1 MSLFTDT
8 APLDDTDSQ
17 PDSIIGRTPPQNLPA
32 EQAVI
37 GAMLL
42 SKDAITEVSDILT
55 GEDYYRGAHQTLH
68 NVILDLYRR
77 GEPADP
83 FTVEAALGPAE
94 LARVGGPG
102 YLHTCISV
110 TPTAANAGYH
120 AAIVKAAAK
129 LRDVIETGT
138 KLVQSGYA
146 AAADDADDVIDHAAG
161 LLQKLTTKSATTAVS
176 REKPLDEV
184 LDNTMA
190 AYFAPAGLQLPL
202 PYRDLAEQ
210 APMER
215 TDLVVIAASPG
226 MGKTT
231 VLVDI
236 ARCVALQN
244 DRPVLVGSMEMP
256 HTQIGQRI
264 LCAEAQV
271 DMKRFRQRVLNRD
284 EMGRI
289 DKAIQE
295 IHRKPLRIDDSP
307 RVPVSRMRTRLRQMQ
322 AMDMLPDLYICD
334 YLQIAKAEAEAGAN
348 RTNQVDKIAMDLK
361 EMAQEFEIVVIAA
374 AQLNRKVAE
383 RPDKVPMMSD
393 LRESGGIEQNANMV
407 LLLHREDYYEKE
419 SPRAG
424 ELDLIIAKNRMGTTG
439 TVTVA
444 FKGHY
449 ASAAD
454 MNASL

>member
-1 MSLFTDT
+1 VTLF
-8 APLDDTDSQ
+8 DDTDTLTEPASN
-17 PDSIIGRTPPQNLPA
+17 PIDRTPPQNVAA

-42 SKDAITEVSDILT
+42 SKDAITEVADILSA
-55 GEDYYRGAHQTLH
+55 EHYYRGAHQLLH
-68 NVILDLYRR
+68 RIILDLYQR

-83 FTVEAALGPAE
+83 FTVESALDPAE
-94 LARVGGPG
+94 LARIGGRS
-102 YLHTCISV
+102 YLHTCV
-110 TPTAANAGYH
+110 NATPTAANAGYH
-120 AAIVKAAAK
+120 ADIVKATAM

-138 KLVQSGYA
+138 KLVQSGYTA
-146 AAADDADDVIDHAAG
+146 ASDDAEAVLDHAAS
-161 LLQKLTTKSATTAVS
+161 LLQKLTATSSTTAVS

-190 AYFAPAGLQLPL
+190 AYFAPATAQLPL
-202 PYRDLAEQ
+202 PYKDLADM

-215 TDLVVIAASPG
+215 TDLVVVAASPG

-231 VLVDI
+231 VLVDF
-236 ARCVALQN
+236 ARCAALEN
-244 DRPVLVGSMEMP
+244 DRRVLVGSMEMP

-264 LCAEAQV
+264 LCAEAKV
-271 DMKRFRQRVLNRD
+271 DMKRFRRRDLDKD
-284 EMGRI
+284 EMRRV
-289 DKAIQE
+289 DDAIQR
-295 IHRKPLRIDDSP
+295 IHRKSLRIDDSP

-322 AMDMLPDLYICD
+322 AVDMLPELYIVD

-361 EMAQEFEIVVIAA
+361 ELAQEFEIVVVAA
-374 AQLNRKVAE
+374 AQLSRKVAD

-393 LRESGGIEQNANMV
+393 LRESGGIEQNANIV
-407 LLLHREDYYEKE
+407 LLLHREDYYDKE
-419 SPRAG
+419 SSRAG
-424 ELDLIIAKNRMGTTG
+424 ELDLIVAKNRMGTTG

-444 FKGHY
+444 FKGHH

-454 MNASL
+454 MGAGV

>member
-8 APLDDTDSQ
+8 TPTDEPTNQ
-17 PDSIIGRTPPQNLPA
+17 DGPIERTPPQNLLA

-55 GEDYYRGAHQTLH
+55 AEDYYRGAHQAIH
-68 NVILDLYRR
+68 CVILDLYRR

-83 FTVEAALGPAE
+83 FTVEAALDPAE
-94 LARVGGPG
+94 LVRIGSRS
-102 YLHTCISV
+102 YLHTCISA

-120 AAIVKAAAK
+120 AEIVKAVAK

-138 KLVQSGYA
+138 KLVQAGYT
-146 AAADDADDVIDHAAG
+146 AAADDADEVIDHAAG
-161 LLQKLTTKSATTAVS
+161 LLQKLTKSATTAVS

-190 AYFAPAGLQLPL
+190 SYFAPAGLQLPL

-236 ARCVALQN
+236 ARCVALRN

-256 HTQIGQRI
+256 HTQIGQRV

-271 DMKRFRQRVLNRD
+271 DMKRFRQRVLD
-284 EMGRI
+284 KEEMGRI

-454 MNASL
+454 MNAGI